1 MVDTVDTVKIIFNK
15 CASFSGLAKFDVSLC
30 PKGECVVVNGECV
43 DGGWV
48 FCGTER
54 DPDNPSFA
62 MLHGEYLQVYGGTFE
77 LLKDDDGEGWS
88 GDVGTGRFS
97 ITHDGE
103 SAEILVIYG
112 TRAD

>member
-1 MVDTVDTVKIIFNK
+1 
-15 CASFSGLAKFDVSLC
+15 
-30 PKGECVVVNGECV
+30 VVINGECV

-54 DPDNPSFA
+54 DPDYPSLP
-62 MLHGEYLQVYGGTFE
+62 MLHGEQLQVYGGTFT
-77 LLKDDDGEGWS
+77 LLFEEQEEDDGHDGERKWKGAKGS
-88 GDVGTGRFS
+88 FS

-112 TRAD
+112 TRASY